1 MAGRKQHYIPQAVQ
15 RAFEAAR
22 TGTKSQVLVFRKG
35 RAPYLTSTE
44 GAAAERD
51 FYSNP
56 LIDGKGALDD
66 KITDFE
72 NQHLTPMLREL
83 RSAGNGNVDQ
93 EIAAVTVAHLA
104 FRTDHVRG
112 SMAAMAGIALGQ
124 MQSIFED
131 PAAVRLFSEI
141 DSPSENS
148 RMAEAVRT
156 ELSQLGLDHWS
167 EKDRKALERIVIFR
181 LRERFDDLFALGSD
195 TMRGLLDILAQK
207 LPSSIAKAHARALS
221 EAMVPPER
229 VRAMRELNW
238 RVIAA
243 DTEERHFILPDC
255 VVAASSNET
264 GEIQPFAMLSLAEA
278 AFVIMPLSSDKLL
291 VGSAGAIEL
300 ELDEINRKLAR
311 CSLDFFISSR
321 LDEATKSLA
330 ESIGLCSAKLAVS
343 LLDEDNETPTDVAAP
358 LVPRGGGLVINTP
371 VGKFGRAA
379 QKALSTIIDEV
390 AEPLTIARVESVV
403 VPANMSAALE
413 AVWKR
418 PPTTDEVRAAA
429 LGVVE
434 PVKVDNHWRCRVIVP
449 RSVVE
454 LLTQSSNSE
463 GRLAA
468 IRVVRLNLGRA
479 YYFDCWA
486 RRCPEVFDKP
496 RKDLWSELELRVA
509 FRAASAYFGG
519 LASVRHN
526 SEPLPDEDNLREL
539 AAILRVAF
547 SSLHSARQQFFA
559 HRNLDR
565 LILEATQ
572 TIEAILVHTA
582 SVFGFLEAKNR
593 SISLESEAGVTLVN
607 AGLWEWGIL
616 FAKDLRRH
624 YERRTRWASESELR
638 QIGGHVERQLWT
650 IGVLVSKVDG
660 GHWIDVLDEERMPI
674 IERILSA

>member
-207 LPSSIAKAHARALS
+207 LP
-221 EAMVPPER
+221 
-229 VRAMRELNW
+229 VR
-238 RVIAA
+238 
-243 DTEERHFILPDC
+243 
-255 VVAASSNET
+255 
-264 GEIQPFAMLSLAEA
+264 
-278 AFVIMPLSSDKLL
+278 
-291 VGSAGAIEL
+291 
-300 ELDEINRKLAR
+300 
-311 CSLDFFISSR
+311 
-321 LDEATKSLA
+321 
-330 ESIGLCSAKLAVS
+330 
-343 LLDEDNETPTDVAAP
+343 
-358 LVPRGGGLVINTP
+358 
-371 VGKFGRAA
+371 
-379 QKALSTIIDEV
+379 
-390 AEPLTIARVESVV
+390 
-403 VPANMSAALE
+403 
-413 AVWKR
+413 
-418 PPTTDEVRAAA
+418 
-429 LGVVE
+429 
-434 PVKVDNHWRCRVIVP
+434 
-449 RSVVE
+449 
-454 LLTQSSNSE
+454 
-463 GRLAA
+463 
-468 IRVVRLNLGRA
+468 
-479 YYFDCWA
+479 
-486 RRCPEVFDKP
+486 
-496 RKDLWSELELRVA
+496 
-509 FRAASAYFGG
+509 
-519 LASVRHN
+519 
-526 SEPLPDEDNLREL
+526 
-539 AAILRVAF
+539 
-547 SSLHSARQQFFA
+547 
-559 HRNLDR
+559 
-565 LILEATQ
+565 
-572 TIEAILVHTA
+572 
-582 SVFGFLEAKNR
+582 
-593 SISLESEAGVTLVN
+593 
-607 AGLWEWGIL
+607 
-616 FAKDLRRH
+616 
-624 YERRTRWASESELR
+624 
-638 QIGGHVERQLWT
+638 
-650 IGVLVSKVDG
+650 
-660 GHWIDVLDEERMPI
+660 
-674 IERILSA
+674 